1 MTNCRLS
8 TKPRT
13 TGAAGVRFRFFREG
27 AAASCA
33 RALCA
38 ATLVLFLSSC
48 ASGPSAPQP
57 GTPPFFWGAAGET
70 WRSGD
75 YLKTLDNLSQLTAN
89 QNEFTVKA
97 RPWEIIVA
105 TGIARGYMD
114 LADAAETAMRKSPA
128 RANPIRRQMTVW
140 RGSANSMALELADTF
155 QKFATANKETS
166 VSLEFSWPPV
176 GSAASPTQL
185 ERFASGTPLSV
196 ADVEGLETAMIQ
208 RGVMLA
214 AARVTGSGEDT
225 AKAQEIFKQPKPSV
239 PAETLL
245 VNMGQV
251 FYDLSALYGPRKL
264 DTPQRGDMMITL
276 ATMALKPYP
285 RNKTAAGLLQ
295 RIQKGTKAKK

>member
-1 MTNCRLS
+1 MTDYRL
-8 TKPRT
+8 
-13 TGAAGVRFRFFREG
+13 
-27 AAASCA
+27 A

-38 ATLVLFLSSC
+38 AMLVLFLSSC

-57 GTPPFFWGAAGET
+57 GTPAFYWGAAGET

-75 YLKTLDNLSQLTAN
+75 YLKTLDNLSHLTAS

-105 TGIARGYMD
+105 SGIARGYVD
-114 LADAAETAMRKSPA
+114 LSDAAETAMKKSPA
-128 RANPIRRQMTVW
+128 RAIPIRRQMVAW
-140 RGSANSMALELADTF
+140 RGSANGMALELADTF
-155 QKFATANKETS
+155 QKFINTSKES
-166 VSLEFSWPPV
+166 AVPLEFSWSPV
-176 GSAASPTQL
+176 GSAASPKQL
-185 ERFASGTPLSV
+185 EQFASGTPLK
-196 ADVEGLETAMIQ
+196 AAEMEALETAMLQ

-239 PAETLL
+239 PAETFL

-264 DTPQRGDMMITL
+264 DTPHRREMMITL

-285 RNKTAAGLLQ
+285 QDKAAIALSQ
-295 RIQKGTKAKK
+295 KIQKDSKAKK